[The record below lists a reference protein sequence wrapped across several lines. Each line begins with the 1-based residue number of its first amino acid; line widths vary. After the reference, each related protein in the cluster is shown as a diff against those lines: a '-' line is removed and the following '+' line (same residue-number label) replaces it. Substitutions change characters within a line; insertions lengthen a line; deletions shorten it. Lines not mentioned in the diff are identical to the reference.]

1 MRQEGIAVRIA
12 YLSMV
17 TMMLMIGMP
26 GTRAQDNSKPPSPDR
41 SASRKSLT
49 PEEIIQQFAKKET
62 EFYEAWI
69 QYMYTQTAEVRVL
82 SDGGVPKNERLRII
96 SEVVFNDDG
105 SREVRTVRRSGGL
118 QAVGF
123 TDEDRRIME
132 NIHPFALSEKEIPLY
147 NLKYEGK
154 EKVDELECHVF
165 SVKPKKMQK
174 GQLYFQGQIW
184 VDDQDLQI
192 VRTVG
197 KAVPQTANNQF
208 PEFETIRQVI
218 DSKYWFPV
226 WTHAD
231 SNLNFGGRI
240 VRIEETITYDDYKK
254 FRSKARILSATP
266 SPDAKEDKGE

>member
-1 MRQEGIAVRIA
+1 
-12 YLSMV
+12 
-17 TMMLMIGMP
+17 MLGTP
-26 GTRAQDNSKPPSPDR
+26 GVRAQEDSKPPSDAR
-41 SASRKSLT
+41 AASRKSLT
-49 PEEIIQQFAKKET
+49 PEEIIQQFAQKET

-69 QYMYTQTAEVRVL
+69 QYMYTQTADIRVL
-82 SDGGVPKNERLRII
+82 SDDGVPKNERLRII

-118 QAVGF
+118 RAVGF
-123 TDEDRRIME
+123 TPEDQKIIDD
-132 NIHPFALSEKEIPLY
+132 IHPFALTGKDIPLY

-154 EKVDELECHVF
+154 ERVDELECHVF

-174 GQLYFQGQIW
+174 GQLYFQGKIW

-218 DSKYWFPV
+218 DNKYWFPV

-231 SNLNFGGRI
+231 SNLNFSGRI
-240 VRIEETITYDDYKK
+240 VRIEETITYDEYKR
-254 FRSKARILSATP
+254 FRSKTRILSATP
-266 SPDAKEDKGE
+266 SPDAKQDDGE

>member
-1 MRQEGIAVRIA
+1 MAVTI
-12 YLSMV
+12 L
-17 TMMLMIGMP
+17 IGAP
-26 GTRAQDNSKPPSPDR
+26 GGRAQEDSKPPSAAR

-49 PEEIIQQFAKKET
+49 PEEIIRQFARKET

-82 SDGGVPKNERLRII
+82 SDGGVPKNERLSII

-105 SREVRTVRRSGGL
+105 TREVRTVRRSGGL
-118 QAVGF
+118 RAVGF
-123 TDEDRRIME
+123 TEEDKKIME
-132 NIHPFALSEKEIPLY
+132 NIHPFALTEKDIPLY
-147 NLKYEGK
+147 NLNYEGK
-154 EKVDELECHVF
+154 ERVDELECHVF
-165 SVKPKKMQK
+165 SVKPKKIQR

-197 KAVPQTANNQF
+197 KAVPQTADNQF

-218 DSKYWFPV
+218 DNKYWFPV

-254 FRSKARILSATP
+254 FRTKTRILSATP
-266 SPDAKEDKGE
+266 SPDAKEGDGDSKPQEDK